1 MLSRGETQEQT
12 AQALKQVGHA
22 SFSRASSIFP
32 NEESTHLKNAFEG
45 KDIGLC
51 YAYTGWILAFLYL
64 EEVIVYSHREYKMC
78 RRALSARSS
87 Q

>member
-1 MLSRGETQEQT
+1 MPHSH
-12 AQALKQVGHA
+12 VHPP
-22 SFSRASSIFP
+22 SF
-32 NEESTHLKNAFEG
+32 LMKNPLIKKKAFEG